1 MSLNGIQYKPGRMRF
16 LKNYGHSMKWKEQGE
31 NRRLSVS
38 AKKRVNSCLMIDTL
52 KAQKAVEMYL
62 MTVIHQNQGK
72 NFIQETALWV

>member
-1 MSLNGIQYKPGRMRF
+1 M
-16 LKNYGHSMKWKEQGE
+16 
-31 NRRLSVS
+31 LSVS